1 MAHTKLFHDLIYCVI
16 VIHIHFSNQFCKVYI
31 HKSFVIEGVSPLIH
45 FFNAILL
52 TTIPYSTTGG
62 MEFIYNL
69 ADCVIFP
76 FLMNL
81 ACSCLIF
88 FCPIEQ
94 TVNIFPSDKSLSF
107 HLNGFYKPTGKFS
120 VDRRFSDAQISGCLS
135 RSKESLLFENR
146 FLGGN
151 FSRHILRI

>member
-1 MAHTKLFHDLIYCVI
+1 
-16 VIHIHFSNQFCKVYI
+16 
-31 HKSFVIEGVSPLIH
+31 
-45 FFNAILL
+45 
-52 TTIPYSTTGG
+52 
-62 MEFIYNL
+62 
-69 ADCVIFP
+69 
-76 FLMNL
+76 MNL

-88 FCPIEQ
+88 FWPIEQ
-94 TVNIFPSDKSLSF
+94 TVNIIPSDKSLSF

-120 VDRRFSDAQISGCLS
+120 VHRRFPDAQISGCLS